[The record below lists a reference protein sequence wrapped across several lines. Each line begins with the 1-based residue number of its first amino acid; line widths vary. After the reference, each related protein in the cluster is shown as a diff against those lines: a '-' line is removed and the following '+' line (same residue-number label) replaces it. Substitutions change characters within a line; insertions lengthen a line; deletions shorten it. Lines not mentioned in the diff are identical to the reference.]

1 MFELETLT
9 RQLLATTGDA
19 AALAGI
25 LYSAIERYKSEQI
38 NAHETLIVLR
48 CCRDGVY
55 HRWEALLKQVPEVA
69 YFWDHLRLQES
80 KQ

>member
-9 RQLLATTGDA
+9 QQLLATTGNA

-38 NAHETLIVLR
+38 NARETLIVLR
-48 CCRDGVY
+48 CCREGVY
-55 HRWEALLKQVPEVA
+55 HRWLVLIEQVPEIT
-69 YFWDHLRLQES
+69 YFWDYLRLQEFKS
-80 KQ
+80 